1 MIEQTNSHRMTI
13 LKNTFFRRNPDLLF
27 SDMDGETVMM
37 SIQNGE
43 YYGLDEVGSRIWQL
57 LEKPESAETLTEKLI
72 EDYEVTRENCLSDVM
87 EFLNMLAEKHLIIPA

>member
-1 MIEQTNSHRMTI
+1 MTI
-13 LKNTFFRRNPDLLF
+13 QENPFYRRNPDLIF

-57 LEKPESAETLTEKLI
+57 LENPESAETLTQKLI
-72 EDYEVTRENCLSDVM
+72 EEYEVPQETCLSDVM
-87 EFLNMLAEKHLIIPA
+87 EFLNILAEKQLIVPA

>member
-1 MIEQTNSHRMTI
+1 MTI
-13 LKNTFFRRNPDLLF
+13 QEKTFYRRNPDLIF

-57 LEKPESAETLTEKLI
+57 LENPESAETLTQKLI
-72 EDYEVTRENCLSDVM
+72 EEYEVSQETCLSDVM
-87 EFLNMLAEKHLIIPA
+87 EFLIYLMLTTLCPCMI

>member
-1 MIEQTNSHRMTI
+1 MIIQ
-13 LKNTFFRRNPDLLF
+13 KGTFFRRNPDLLF

-37 SIQNGE
+37 SIKNGE

-72 EDYEVTRENCLSDVM
+72 EEYEVTRETCLSDVM
-87 EFLNMLAEKHLIIPA
+87 EFMNMLAEKQLIIPA

>member
-1 MIEQTNSHRMTI
+1 MTI
-13 LKNTFFRRNPDLLF
+13 LENTFFRRNPDLLF

-87 EFLNMLAEKHLIIPA
+87 EFLNILAEKHLIIPA

>member
-1 MIEQTNSHRMTI
+1 MTI
-13 LKNTFFRRNPDLLF
+13 QENTFYRRNPDLIF

-57 LEKPESAETLTEKLI
+57 LENPESAKTLTQKLI
-72 EDYEVTRENCLSDVM
+72 EEYEVSQETCLSDVM
-87 EFLNMLAEKHLIIPA
+87 EFLNILAEKQLIVPA

>member
-1 MIEQTNSHRMTI
+1 MTI
-13 LKNTFFRRNPDLLF
+13 QEKTFYRRNPDLIF

-57 LEKPESAETLTEKLI
+57 LENPESAETLTQKLI
-72 EDYEVTRENCLSDVM
+72 EEYEVPQETCLSDVM
-87 EFLNMLAEKHLIIPA
+87 EFLNILAEKQLIVPA

>member
-1 MIEQTNSHRMTI
+1 MTI
-13 LKNTFFRRNPDLLF
+13 QEKTFYRRNPDLIF

-57 LEKPESAETLTEKLI
+57 LENPESAETLTQKLI
-72 EDYEVTRENCLSDVM
+72 EEYEVSQETCLSDVM
-87 EFLNMLAEKHLIIPA
+87 EFLNILAEKQLIVPA

>member
-1 MIEQTNSHRMTI
+1 MTI
-13 LKNTFFRRNPDLLF
+13 QEKTFYRRNPDLIF

-57 LEKPESAETLTEKLI
+57 LENPESAETLTQKLI
-72 EDYEVTRENCLSDVM
+72 EEYEVSQETCLSDVM
-87 EFLNMLAEKHLIIPA
+87 EFLNILAEKKLIVPA

>member
-1 MIEQTNSHRMTI
+1 MTI
-13 LKNTFFRRNPDLLF
+13 QENTFFRRNPDLLF

-57 LEKPESAETLTEKLI
+57 LENPESAETLTDKLI
-72 EDYEVTRENCLSDVM
+72 EEYEVTRETCLSDVM
-87 EFLNMLAEKHLIIPA
+87 EFLNMLAEKQLIIPA